1 MFGASVD
8 DTAEYSVFTF
18 CLYQLLRVVQLEL
31 VEVRPRVAGRVVRVE
46 RVEREALAVGKRQT
60 RHKLW

>member
-1 MFGASVD
+1 MFGASID

-46 RVEREALAVGKRQT
+46 REALAAGKRQT
-60 RHKLW
+60 RLKLW